1 MTARATGW
9 DVLSSR
15 LVKTPSS
22 SSPRTLVE
30 VGVKD
35 VEETLERERKLAF
48 GEAEAEG
55 EGGSEGELRERT
67 RWNLR
72 KALRYRSSEDVKRF
86 GDKVQEHMDTLLA
99 RPVAVKALREHS
111 EREKERERE
120 SGESDHQEYFRSI
133 KDYKLKA
140 GETVPGASG
149 SALRRAQADLGW
161 VPGRKVRWFERR
173 KLGIDRPLTWEQV

>member
-1 MTARATGW
+1 M
-9 DVLSSR
+9 LICPC
-15 LVKTPSS
+15 K
-22 SSPRTLVE
+22 
-30 VGVKD
+30 
-35 VEETLERERKLAF
+35 
-48 GEAEAEG
+48 
-55 EGGSEGELRERT
+55 
-67 RWNLR
+67 
-72 KALRYRSSEDVKRF
+72 
-86 GDKVQEHMDTLLA
+86 DTLLA

-111 EREKERERE
+111 ERERERGKE
-120 SGESDHQEYFRSI
+120 SGESADHHHHHHHHQEYFRSI